1 MVERLKPQA
10 PDLAEFSGHD
20 TSQVLSEQ
28 QASKYR
34 SVIGIALY
42 VSADRPDIAHSARK
56 LSSVMSR
63 PTALAWRAA
72 VRLTQYMLATSSYA
86 LHLEPGE
93 PGTSMLHGCVSAG
106 SDLIECYADA
116 DCCGSK
122 ADRKSIGSAMQWFTL
137 PLGPNDRCPSRRWR
151 VNGMPVYPD
160 AAMHYSFVKSGNL
173 SQANLQ

>member
-106 SDLIECYADA
+106 SDLMECYTDA
-116 DCCGSK
+116 DWSGSK
-122 ADRKSIGSAMQWFTL
+122 ADRKSIGSATHCINGAVVYFV
-137 PLGPNDRCPSRRWR
+137 PLVDGE
-151 VNGMPVYPD
+151 
-160 AAMHYSFVKSGNL
+160 
-173 SQANLQ
+173 